1 MLVTLAEM
9 KAYLGILTGDTSQ
22 DAFLTAQITEISE
35 VIQAYCRRVFATASY
50 VQTYY
55 WEDYDPSKTLE
66 TFHYPL
72 ISVTSIVEDTVTL
85 DPTLYRINLPTGTI
99 TKTCG
104 YFYQAPET
112 VVTYSSGL
120 AATPTPVKGVV
131 YSLVQERYNKKNSGV
146 DLNFGSDVQ
155 RISIPGTIS
164 IDFDYSLSNNDR
176 KSAFGVVLGSQSN
189 VLDYYRS
196 DRAVVGNGKLIYL

>member
-1 MLVTLAEM
+1 MLVTLAISN
-9 KAYLGILTGDTSQ
+9 ANTDQDT
-22 DAFLTAQITEISE
+22 FLTEQINTVSD
-35 VIQAYCRRVFATASY
+35 VIQAYCRRVFASTAY

-55 WEDYDPSKTLE
+55 LGDYDWSKTLE

-72 ISVTSIVEDTVTL
+72 VSVASIVEDGVTL
-85 DPTLYRINLPTGTI
+85 DPTLYRINLPTGTV

-104 YFYQAPET
+104 YFYQALET
-112 VVTYSSGL
+112 VVTYTAGL

-131 YSLVQERYNKKNSGV
+131 YSIVQERYNKKNSGV